1 MPTSA
6 EKRDKE
12 LHDRDRMFRR
22 WLMWHAEQLAEL
34 QAGPWYAEISE
45 LLAFLNKMDLNGGD
59 ALIRLVKSQGWH
71 AANTG
76 VRYMILRE
84 IDKAIVR
91 TREEGGLEPFDDSIP
106 WSCSAPTV
114 FEVIKQFLVGDD
126 RSAASSSPDDRG
138 DTRSVDHD

>member
-84 IDKAIVR
+84 IDKEQSCARARKADSSRSMI
-91 TREEGGLEPFDDSIP
+91 PFRGAAARP
-106 WSCSAPTV
+106 
-114 FEVIKQFLVGDD
+114 
-126 RSAASSSPDDRG
+126 RSSR
-138 DTRSVDHD
+138 